1 METASCRIARKK
13 VRLYFRID
21 SGSID
26 KTPFTGYNTHMDSI
40 ILSFELGTFPDSGIY
55 LNIGDAGHVDPEREG
70 DLVYFLTDTNGG
82 PEVII
87 SKQTAML
94 LYEDGFYAPNCTT
107 IPWSEQIIYCED
119 ALAKMYDRPTR
130 EPGDDYVEDNESR
143 ITGWRTFEPDSVADD
158 GHHRGPEPTW
168 DDVSRHDCNEGW

>member
-1 METASCRIARKK
+1 
-13 VRLYFRID
+13 
-21 SGSID
+21 
-26 KTPFTGYNTHMDSI
+26 MDSI
-40 ILSFELGTFPDSGIY
+40 ILSFELGTFPDSGIF

-70 DLVYFLTDTNGG
+70 ELVFFLTDTNGG

-94 LYEDGFYAPNCTT
+94 LYEDGYYAPNCTT
-107 IPWSEQIIYCED
+107 IPWSDQIIYCED

-143 ITGWRTFEPDSVADD
+143 ITGWRTFEPDSRDSNDD

>member
-1 METASCRIARKK
+1 
-13 VRLYFRID
+13 
-21 SGSID
+21 
-26 KTPFTGYNTHMDSI
+26 MDSI
-40 ILSFELGTFPDSGIY
+40 ILSFELGTFPDSGIF

-70 DLVYFLTDTNGG
+70 ELVFFLTDTNGG
-82 PEVII
+82 PEVVI

-143 ITGWRTFEPDSVADD
+143 ITGWRTFEPDSRDSNDD
-158 GHHRGPEPTW
+158 DNDGGYDPIEPTW
-168 DDVSRHDCNEGW
+168 DAVSRHDCNEGW

>member
-1 METASCRIARKK
+1 
-13 VRLYFRID
+13 
-21 SGSID
+21 
-26 KTPFTGYNTHMDSI
+26 MDSI

-82 PEVII
+82 PEVVI

-94 LYEDGFYAPNCTT
+94 LYEDGYYAPNCTT

-143 ITGWRTFEPDSVADD
+143 ITGWRTFEPDSRDSNDD
-158 GHHRGPEPTW
+158 DNDGGYDPIEPTW
-168 DDVSRHDCNEGW
+168 DAVSRHDCNEGW

>member
-143 ITGWRTFEPDSVADD
+143 ITGGSI
-158 GHHRGPEPTW
+158 
-168 DDVSRHDCNEGW
+168 

>member
-1 METASCRIARKK
+1 
-13 VRLYFRID
+13 
-21 SGSID
+21 
-26 KTPFTGYNTHMDSI
+26 MDSI

-70 DLVYFLTDTNGG
+70 DLVFFLTDTNGG
-82 PEVII
+82 PEVVI

-130 EPGDDYVEDNESR
+130 DDKSEADYHNRS
-143 ITGWRTFEPDSVADD
+143 WRSYP
-158 GHHRGPEPTW
+158 
-168 DDVSRHDCNEGW
+168 NM

>member
-130 EPGDDYVEDNESR
+130 DDKSEADYHNRS
-143 ITGWRTFEPDSVADD
+143 WRSY
-158 GHHRGPEPTW
+158 H
-168 DDVSRHDCNEGW
+168 NM